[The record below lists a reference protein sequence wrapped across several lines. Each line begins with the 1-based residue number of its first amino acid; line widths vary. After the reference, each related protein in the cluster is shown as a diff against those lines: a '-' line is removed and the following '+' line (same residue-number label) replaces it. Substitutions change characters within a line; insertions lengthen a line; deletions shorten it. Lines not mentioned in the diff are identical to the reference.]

1 MKFGAADN
9 SASPAGAHSPAVLFI
24 GYGNLLRSD
33 DGVGPAIV
41 ARLAA
46 LFPDNPRCACLM
58 PHQLTPELA
67 EHVAC
72 VDRVVFVDASVE
84 QSAGQIR
91 IRRLHPETA
100 SASPLGH
107 SATPEAILALSQVLY
122 HRAPRAW
129 SIAVGVAN
137 LAVGDRLSPVVSR
150 AASRLCRRLTW
161 RIRRW
166 AAPVENPLSHHKDG
180 SHVCT

>member
-9 SASPAGAHSPAVLFI
+9 FASDAQGPAVLLI

-41 ARLAA
+41 SRLAA
-46 LFPDNPRCACLM
+46 IFAGDPRCACLM

-67 EHVAC
+67 ERVAG
-72 VDRVVFVDASVE
+72 VERVVFVDASVE
-84 QSAGQIR
+84 QEAGEVR
-91 IRRLHPETA
+91 IRRLCPEGGA
-100 SASPLGH
+100 APSLGH
-107 SATPEAILALSQVLY
+107 CASPEAILALSKALY

-137 LAVGDRLSPVVSR
+137 LAVGDRLSPAVAR
-150 AASRLCRRLTW
+150 AANRLCRRLSY

-166 AAPVENPLSHHKDG
+166 CRSFEKPLSHKDG
-180 SHVCT
+180 THVCQ